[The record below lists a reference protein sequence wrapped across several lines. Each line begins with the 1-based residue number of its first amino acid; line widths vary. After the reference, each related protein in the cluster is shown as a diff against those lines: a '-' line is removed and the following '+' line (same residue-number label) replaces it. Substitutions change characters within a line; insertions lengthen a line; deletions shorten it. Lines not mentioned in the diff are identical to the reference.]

1 MSDTTAA
8 RHRPAR
14 PAAGTPRGSR
24 EPAGGAAPDR
34 RPAPASPDPGAPGAP
49 GAEAPGSPDPGA
61 DDPASGALPPESPEG
76 TSDPDT
82 APGASGTLGA
92 PEAPSAE
99 APGSPDPGAAVRR
112 YRGRVAGID
121 VARGLAVLGMFC
133 AHVAP
138 RDPGDPAALRLLVT
152 ASDGRSSILFALLA
166 GVSLAILTGRN
177 VVYEGEQMRTARLRI
192 LGRSAMLVVI
202 AGLLVSLGTSIN
214 IILAF
219 YAAWFVAALPF
230 ARWPAARLLR
240 AAAVLSVLGP
250 LTAVGV
256 MWLAGS
262 LGMWMT
268 GDANSFIVEVFF
280 SGAYPGASYMV
291 FVLAGMG
298 IGRLD
303 VTSTRLQVRLMWVGG
318 LLAVLGY
325 LTSWCLAQV
334 VGLPTEEGIEPWRQ
348 VTIANGPTMG
358 EGLHWTP
365 LPLPAL
371 ADLVD
376 AGAHT
381 GTVLETVGSGG
392 CAVMVLGLCLLAGGW
407 ARHVLRPVAAV
418 GSMALT
424 AYSAQFVVVAFN
436 EDWLVAQDWT
446 PFAWLALGT
455 MAGTLGW
462 GLVARR
468 GPLEWVMW
476 KVSLAAA
483 RT

>member
-34 RPAPASPDPGAPGAP
+34 RQAPASPDPGAPPPGDPDGA
-49 GAEAPGSPDPGA
+49 
-61 DDPASGALPPESPEG
+61 
-76 TSDPDT
+76 SDPDT
-82 APGASGTLGA
+82 APGVSGAPGS
-92 PEAPSAE
+92 PEAPGAD

-138 RDPGDPAALRLLVT
+138 RDPRDPAVLRLLVT

-256 MWLAGS
+256 IWLAGS

-303 VTSTRLQVRLMWVGG
+303 VTSTRLQVRLVWVGG

-348 VTIANGPTMG
+348 VTIANGPTTG

-436 EDWLVAQDWT
+436 EDWLVAQDWA
-446 PFAWLALGT
+446 PFAWLALGA

>member
-34 RPAPASPDPGAPGAP
+34 RPAPASPDPGAPPP
-49 GAEAPGSPDPGA
+49 GDPDG
-61 DDPASGALPPESPEG
+61 ASGPD

-82 APGASGTLGA
+82 APGTSGA
-92 PEAPSAE
+92 PDAPE

-138 RDPGDPAALRLLVT
+138 RDPRDPAVLRLLVT

-303 VTSTRLQVRLMWVGG
+303 VTSTRLQVRLVWVGG

-348 VTIANGPTMG
+348 VTIANGLTMG

>member
-34 RPAPASPDPGAPGAP
+34 RPAPASPDPGAPPP
-49 GAEAPGSPDPGA
+49 GDPDG
-61 DDPASGALPPESPEG
+61 ASGPD

-82 APGASGTLGA
+82 APGTSGA
-92 PEAPSAE
+92 PDAPE

-138 RDPGDPAALRLLVT
+138 RDPRDPAVLRLLVT

-192 LGRSAMLVVI
+192 LGRSAMLLVI

-303 VTSTRLQVRLMWVGG
+303 VTSTRLQVRLVWVGG

-381 GTVLETVGSGG
+381 GTVLEAVGSGG

-483 RT
+483 RA

>member
-1 MSDTTAA
+1 M
-8 RHRPAR
+8 
-14 PAAGTPRGSR
+14 
-24 EPAGGAAPDR
+24 
-34 RPAPASPDPGAPGAP
+34 
-49 GAEAPGSPDPGA
+49 
-61 DDPASGALPPESPEG
+61 
-76 TSDPDT
+76 
-82 APGASGTLGA
+82 
-92 PEAPSAE
+92 
-99 APGSPDPGAAVRR
+99 
-112 YRGRVAGID
+112 
-121 VARGLAVLGMFC
+121 LGMFC

-138 RDPGDPAALRLLVT
+138 RDPGDPVVLRLLVT

-214 IILAF
+214 VILAF

-303 VTSTRLQVRLMWVGG
+303 VTSTRLQVRLVWVGG

-348 VTIANGPTMG
+348 VTIANGPTTG

-436 EDWLVAQDWT
+436 EDWLVAQDWA
-446 PFAWLALGT
+446 PFAWLALGA

>member
-34 RPAPASPDPGAPGAP
+34 RPAPASPDPGAPPP
-49 GAEAPGSPDPGA
+49 GDPDG
-61 DDPASGALPPESPEG
+61 ASGPD

-82 APGASGTLGA
+82 APGTSGAPDA
-92 PEAPSAE
+92 PEAP
-99 APGSPDPGAAVRR
+99 GDPDPGAAVRR

-138 RDPGDPAALRLLVT
+138 RDPRDPAVLRLLVT

-303 VTSTRLQVRLMWVGG
+303 VTSTRLQVRLVWVGG

-348 VTIANGPTMG
+348 VTIANGLTTG

-381 GTVLETVGSGG
+381 GTVLEAVGSGG

>member
-34 RPAPASPDPGAPGAP
+34 RPAPASPDPGAS
-49 GAEAPGSPDPGA
+49 APGSPDGA
-61 DDPASGALPPESPEG
+61 
-76 TSDPDT
+76 SDPDT
-82 APGASGTLGA
+82 APGASDAPGS
-92 PEAPSAE
+92 PEAPGAD
-99 APGSPDPGAAVRR
+99 ALGSPDPGAAVRR

-138 RDPGDPAALRLLVT
+138 RDPGDPVVLRLLVT

-303 VTSTRLQVRLMWVGG
+303 VTSTRLQVRLVWVGG

-348 VTIANGPTMG
+348 VTIANGPTTG

-436 EDWLVAQDWT
+436 EDWLVAQDWA
-446 PFAWLALGT
+446 PFAWLALGA

>member
-34 RPAPASPDPGAPGAP
+34 RPAPASPDPGAS
-49 GAEAPGSPDPGA
+49 APGSPDGA
-61 DDPASGALPPESPEG
+61 
-76 TSDPDT
+76 SDPDT
-82 APGASGTLGA
+82 APGASDAPGS
-92 PEAPSAE
+92 PEAPGAD
-99 APGSPDPGAAVRR
+99 ALGSPDPGAAVRR

-138 RDPGDPAALRLLVT
+138 RDPRDPAVLRLLVT

-303 VTSTRLQVRLMWVGG
+303 VTSTRLQVRLVWVGG

-348 VTIANGPTMG
+348 VTIANGPTTG

-365 LPLPAL
+365 LPFPAL

-436 EDWLVAQDWT
+436 EDWLVAQDWA

>member
-34 RPAPASPDPGAPGAP
+34 RPAPASPDPGAPPP
-49 GAEAPGSPDPGA
+49 GDPDG
-61 DDPASGALPPESPEG
+61 ASGPD

-82 APGASGTLGA
+82 APGTSGAPDA
-92 PEAPSAE
+92 PEAP
-99 APGSPDPGAAVRR
+99 GDPDPGAAVRR

-138 RDPGDPAALRLLVT
+138 RDPRDPAVLRLLVT

-303 VTSTRLQVRLMWVGG
+303 VTSTRLQVRLVWVGG

-348 VTIANGPTMG
+348 VTIANGPTTG

-436 EDWLVAQDWT
+436 EDWLVAQDWA
-446 PFAWLALGT
+446 PFAWLALGA

>member
-34 RPAPASPDPGAPGAP
+34 RPAPASPDPGAPPP
-49 GAEAPGSPDPGA
+49 GDPDG
-61 DDPASGALPPESPEG
+61 ASGPD

-82 APGASGTLGA
+82 APGTSGA
-92 PEAPSAE
+92 PDAPE

-138 RDPGDPAALRLLVT
+138 RDPRDPAVLRLLVT

-303 VTSTRLQVRLMWVGG
+303 VTSTRLQVRLVWVGG

-334 VGLPTEEGIEPWRQ
+334 VGSPTEEGIELWRQ
-348 VTIANGPTMG
+348 VTIANGLTMG

-381 GTVLETVGSGG
+381 GTVLEAVGSGG

>member
-24 EPAGGAAPDR
+24 EPAGGVAPDR
-34 RPAPASPDPGAPGAP
+34 RPAPASPDPGAS
-49 GAEAPGSPDPGA
+49 APGSPDGA
-61 DDPASGALPPESPEG
+61 
-76 TSDPDT
+76 SDPDT
-82 APGASGTLGA
+82 APGASDAPGS
-92 PEAPSAE
+92 PEAPGAD
-99 APGSPDPGAAVRR
+99 ALGSPDPGAAVRR

-138 RDPGDPAALRLLVT
+138 RDPRDPAVLRLLVT

-303 VTSTRLQVRLMWVGG
+303 VTSTRLQVRLVWVGG

-348 VTIANGPTMG
+348 VTIANGPTTG

-436 EDWLVAQDWT
+436 EDWLVAQDWA
-446 PFAWLALGT
+446 PFAWLALGA

>member
-34 RPAPASPDPGAPGAP
+34 RPAPASPDPGAPPP
-49 GAEAPGSPDPGA
+49 GDPDG
-61 DDPASGALPPESPEG
+61 ASGPD

-82 APGASGTLGA
+82 APGTSGA
-92 PEAPSAE
+92 PDAPE

-138 RDPGDPAALRLLVT
+138 RDPRDPAVLRLLVT

-303 VTSTRLQVRLMWVGG
+303 VTSTRLQVRLVWVGG

-348 VTIANGPTMG
+348 VTIANGLTTG

-381 GTVLETVGSGG
+381 GTVLEAVGSGG

>member
-34 RPAPASPDPGAPGAP
+34 RPAPASPDPGAS
-49 GAEAPGSPDPGA
+49 APGSPDGA
-61 DDPASGALPPESPEG
+61 
-76 TSDPDT
+76 SDPDI
-82 APGASGTLGA
+82 APGASGAPGS
-92 PEAPSAE
+92 PEAPGAD
-99 APGSPDPGAAVRR
+99 ALGSPDPGTAVRR

-138 RDPGDPAALRLLVT
+138 RDPRDPVVLRLLVT

-214 IILAF
+214 VILAF

-303 VTSTRLQVRLMWVGG
+303 VTSTRLQVRLVWVGG

-334 VGLPTEEGIEPWRQ
+334 VGFPTEEGIEPWRQ
-348 VTIANGPTMG
+348 VTIANGPTTG

>member
-34 RPAPASPDPGAPGAP
+34 RPAPASPDPGAPPP
-49 GAEAPGSPDPGA
+49 GDPDG
-61 DDPASGALPPESPEG
+61 ASGPD

-82 APGASGTLGA
+82 APGTSGA
-92 PEAPSAE
+92 PDAPE

-138 RDPGDPAALRLLVT
+138 RDPRDPAVLRLLVT

-303 VTSTRLQVRLMWVGG
+303 VTSTRLQVRLVWVGG

-348 VTIANGPTMG
+348 VTIANGPTTG

-436 EDWLVAQDWT
+436 EDWLVAQDWA
-446 PFAWLALGT
+446 PFAWLALGA

>member
-34 RPAPASPDPGAPGAP
+34 RPAPASPDPGAPPP
-49 GAEAPGSPDPGA
+49 GDPDG
-61 DDPASGALPPESPEG
+61 ASGPD

-82 APGASGTLGA
+82 APGTSGA
-92 PEAPSAE
+92 PDAPE

-138 RDPGDPAALRLLVT
+138 RDPRDPAVLRLLVT

-303 VTSTRLQVRLMWVGG
+303 VTSTRLQVRLVWAGG

-334 VGLPTEEGIEPWRQ
+334 VGFPTEEGIEPWRQ
-348 VTIANGPTMG
+348 VTIASGPTMG
-358 EGLHWTP
+358 EGLHWAP

-381 GTVLETVGSGG
+381 GTVLEAVGSGG

-436 EDWLVAQDWT
+436 EDWLVAQDWA
-446 PFAWLALGT
+446 PFAWLALGA

>member
-34 RPAPASPDPGAPGAP
+34 RPAPASPDPGAPPP
-49 GAEAPGSPDPGA
+49 GDPDG
-61 DDPASGALPPESPEG
+61 ASGPD

-82 APGASGTLGA
+82 APGTSGA
-92 PEAPSAE
+92 PDAPE

-138 RDPGDPAALRLLVT
+138 RDPRDPAVLRLLVT

-192 LGRSAMLVVI
+192 LGRSAMLLVI

-214 IILAF
+214 VILAF

>member
-34 RPAPASPDPGAPGAP
+34 RPAPASPDPGAPPP
-49 GAEAPGSPDPGA
+49 GDPDG
-61 DDPASGALPPESPEG
+61 ASGPD

-82 APGASGTLGA
+82 APGTSGAPDA
-92 PEAPSAE
+92 PEAP
-99 APGSPDPGAAVRR
+99 GDPDPGAAVRR

-138 RDPGDPAALRLLVT
+138 RDPRDPAVLRLLVT

-303 VTSTRLQVRLMWVGG
+303 VTSTRLQVRLVWVGG

-334 VGLPTEEGIEPWRQ
+334 VGFPTEEGIEPWRQ
-348 VTIANGPTMG
+348 VTIASGPTMG
-358 EGLHWTP
+358 EGLHWAP

-381 GTVLETVGSGG
+381 GTVLETIGSGG

>member
-34 RPAPASPDPGAPGAP
+34 RQAPASPDPGAPPPGDPDGA
-49 GAEAPGSPDPGA
+49 
-61 DDPASGALPPESPEG
+61 
-76 TSDPDT
+76 SDPDT
-82 APGASGTLGA
+82 APGASGAPGS
-92 PEAPSAE
+92 PEAPGAD

-138 RDPGDPAALRLLVT
+138 RDPRDPAVLRLLVT

-256 MWLAGS
+256 IWLAGS

-280 SGAYPGASYMV
+280 SGADPG
-291 FVLAGMG
+291 
-298 IGRLD
+298 D
-303 VTSTRLQVRLMWVGG
+303 
-318 LLAVLGY
+318 
-325 LTSWCLAQV
+325 
-334 VGLPTEEGIEPWRQ
+334 
-348 VTIANGPTMG
+348 
-358 EGLHWTP
+358 
-365 LPLPAL
+365 
-371 ADLVD
+371 
-376 AGAHT
+376 
-381 GTVLETVGSGG
+381 
-392 CAVMVLGLCLLAGGW
+392 
-407 ARHVLRPVAAV
+407 
-418 GSMALT
+418 
-424 AYSAQFVVVAFN
+424 
-436 EDWLVAQDWT
+436 
-446 PFAWLALGT
+446 
-455 MAGTLGW
+455 
-462 GLVARR
+462 
-468 GPLEWVMW
+468 
-476 KVSLAAA
+476 
-483 RT
+483 

>member
-34 RPAPASPDPGAPGAP
+34 RPAPASPDPGAPPP
-49 GAEAPGSPDPGA
+49 GDPDG
-61 DDPASGALPPESPEG
+61 ASGPD

-82 APGASGTLGA
+82 APGTSGA
-92 PEAPSAE
+92 PDAPE

-138 RDPGDPAALRLLVT
+138 RDPSDPAVLRLLVT

-303 VTSTRLQVRLMWVGG
+303 VTSTRLQVRLVWVGG

-334 VGLPTEEGIEPWRQ
+334 VGFPTEEGIEPWRQ

-381 GTVLETVGSGG
+381 GTVLEAVGSGG

-446 PFAWLALGT
+446 PFAWLALGA

>member
-34 RPAPASPDPGAPGAP
+34 RPAPASPDPGAPPPGDPDGA
-49 GAEAPGSPDPGA
+49 SDPD
-61 DDPASGALPPESPEG
+61 

-82 APGASGTLGA
+82 APGTSGA
-92 PEAPSAE
+92 PDAPE

-138 RDPGDPAALRLLVT
+138 RDPRDPAVLRLLVT

-303 VTSTRLQVRLMWVGG
+303 VTSTRLQVRLVWVGG

-381 GTVLETVGSGG
+381 GTVLEAVGSGG

>member
-34 RPAPASPDPGAPGAP
+34 RPAPASPDPGAPPP
-49 GAEAPGSPDPGA
+49 GDPDG
-61 DDPASGALPPESPEG
+61 ASGPD

-82 APGASGTLGA
+82 APGTSGA
-92 PEAPSAE
+92 PDAPE

-138 RDPGDPAALRLLVT
+138 RDPRDPAVLRLLVT

-303 VTSTRLQVRLMWVGG
+303 VTSTRLQVRLVWVGG

-381 GTVLETVGSGG
+381 GTVLEAVGSGG

>member
-1 MSDTTAA
+1 
-8 RHRPAR
+8 
-14 PAAGTPRGSR
+14 
-24 EPAGGAAPDR
+24 
-34 RPAPASPDPGAPGAP
+34 
-49 GAEAPGSPDPGA
+49 
-61 DDPASGALPPESPEG
+61 
-76 TSDPDT
+76 
-82 APGASGTLGA
+82 
-92 PEAPSAE
+92 
-99 APGSPDPGAAVRR
+99 
-112 YRGRVAGID
+112 
-121 VARGLAVLGMFC
+121 MFC

-138 RDPGDPAALRLLVT
+138 RDPRDPAVLRLLVT

-303 VTSTRLQVRLMWVGG
+303 VTSTRLQVRLVWVGG

-348 VTIANGPTMG
+348 VTIANGLTMG

-381 GTVLETVGSGG
+381 GTVLEAVGSGG

>member
-34 RPAPASPDPGAPGAP
+34 RPAPASPDPGAS
-49 GAEAPGSPDPGA
+49 APGSPDGA
-61 DDPASGALPPESPEG
+61 SDPD

-82 APGASGTLGA
+82 APGTSGA
-92 PEAPSAE
+92 PDAPE

-138 RDPGDPAALRLLVT
+138 RDPRDPAVLRLLVT

-303 VTSTRLQVRLMWVGG
+303 VTSTRLQVRLVWVGG

-348 VTIANGPTMG
+348 VTIANGLTMG

-381 GTVLETVGSGG
+381 GTVLEAVGSGG

>member
-34 RPAPASPDPGAPGAP
+34 RPAPASPDPGAS
-49 GAEAPGSPDPGA
+49 APGSPDGA
-61 DDPASGALPPESPEG
+61 
-76 TSDPDT
+76 SDPDT
-82 APGASGTLGA
+82 APGASDAPGS
-92 PEAPSAE
+92 PEAPGAD
-99 APGSPDPGAAVRR
+99 ALGSPDPGAAVRR

-138 RDPGDPAALRLLVT
+138 RDPRDPAVLRLLVT

-303 VTSTRLQVRLMWVGG
+303 VTSTRLQVRLVWVGG

-381 GTVLETVGSGG
+381 GTVLEAVGSGG

>member
-34 RPAPASPDPGAPGAP
+34 RPAPASPDPGAPPP
-49 GAEAPGSPDPGA
+49 GDPDG
-61 DDPASGALPPESPEG
+61 ASGPD

-82 APGASGTLGA
+82 APGTSGA
-92 PEAPSAE
+92 PDAPE

-138 RDPGDPAALRLLVT
+138 RDPRDPAVLRLLVT

-303 VTSTRLQVRLMWVGG
+303 VMSTRLQVRLVWVGG

-381 GTVLETVGSGG
+381 GTVLEAVGSGG

>member
-34 RPAPASPDPGAPGAP
+34 RPAPASPDPGAPPP
-49 GAEAPGSPDPGA
+49 GDPDG
-61 DDPASGALPPESPEG
+61 ASGPD

-82 APGASGTLGA
+82 APGTSGA
-92 PEAPSAE
+92 PDAPE

-138 RDPGDPAALRLLVT
+138 RDPRDPAVLRLLVT

-256 MWLAGS
+256 IWLAGS

-303 VTSTRLQVRLMWVGG
+303 VTSTRLQVRLVWAGG

>member
-34 RPAPASPDPGAPGAP
+34 RPAPASPDPGAS
-49 GAEAPGSPDPGA
+49 APGSPDGA
-61 DDPASGALPPESPEG
+61 
-76 TSDPDT
+76 SDPDT
-82 APGASGTLGA
+82 APGASDAPGS
-92 PEAPSAE
+92 PEAPGAD
-99 APGSPDPGAAVRR
+99 ALGSPDPGAAVRR

-138 RDPGDPAALRLLVT
+138 RDPGDPVVLRLLVT

-214 IILAF
+214 VILAF

-303 VTSTRLQVRLMWVGG
+303 VTSTRLQVRLVWVGG

-348 VTIANGPTMG
+348 VTIANGPTTG

-436 EDWLVAQDWT
+436 EDWLVAQDWA
-446 PFAWLALGT
+446 PFAWLALGA

>member
-34 RPAPASPDPGAPGAP
+34 RPAPASPDPGAPPP
-49 GAEAPGSPDPGA
+49 GDPDG
-61 DDPASGALPPESPEG
+61 ASGPD

-82 APGASGTLGA
+82 APGTSGA
-92 PEAPSAE
+92 PDAPE

-138 RDPGDPAALRLLVT
+138 RDPRDPAVLRLLVT

-303 VTSTRLQVRLMWVGG
+303 VTSTRLQVRLVWVGG

>member
-34 RPAPASPDPGAPGAP
+34 RPAPASPDPGAPPP
-49 GAEAPGSPDPGA
+49 GDPDG
-61 DDPASGALPPESPEG
+61 ASGPD

-82 APGASGTLGA
+82 APGTSGA
-92 PEAPSAE
+92 PDAPE

-138 RDPGDPAALRLLVT
+138 RDPRDPAVLRLLVT

-303 VTSTRLQVRLMWVGG
+303 VTSTRLQVRLVWVGG

-381 GTVLETVGSGG
+381 GTVLETIGSGG

-436 EDWLVAQDWT
+436 EDWLVAQDWA

>member
-34 RPAPASPDPGAPGAP
+34 RPAPASPDPGAS
-49 GAEAPGSPDPGA
+49 APGSPDGA
-61 DDPASGALPPESPEG
+61 
-76 TSDPDT
+76 SDPDT
-82 APGASGTLGA
+82 APGASDAPGS
-92 PEAPSAE
+92 PEAPGAD
-99 APGSPDPGAAVRR
+99 ALGSPDPGAAVRR

-138 RDPGDPAALRLLVT
+138 RDPRDPAVLRLLVT

-303 VTSTRLQVRLMWVGG
+303 VTSTRLQVRLVWVGG

-348 VTIANGPTMG
+348 VTIANGPTTG

-436 EDWLVAQDWT
+436 EDWLVAQDWA

>member
-24 EPAGGAAPDR
+24 EPAGGVAPDR
-34 RPAPASPDPGAPGAP
+34 RPAPASPDPGAPPP
-49 GAEAPGSPDPGA
+49 GDPDG
-61 DDPASGALPPESPEG
+61 ASGPD

-82 APGASGTLGA
+82 APGTSGA
-92 PEAPSAE
+92 PDAPE

-138 RDPGDPAALRLLVT
+138 RDPRDPAVLRLLVT

-214 IILAF
+214 VILAF

-303 VTSTRLQVRLMWVGG
+303 VTSTRLQVRLVWVGG

-348 VTIANGPTMG
+348 VTIANGPTTG

-436 EDWLVAQDWT
+436 EDWLVAQDWA
-446 PFAWLALGT
+446 PFAWLALGA

>member
-34 RPAPASPDPGAPGAP
+34 RPAPASPDPGAPPP
-49 GAEAPGSPDPGA
+49 GDPDG
-61 DDPASGALPPESPEG
+61 ASGPD

-82 APGASGTLGA
+82 APGTSGAPDA
-92 PEAPSAE
+92 PEAP
-99 APGSPDPGAAVRR
+99 GDPDPGAAVRR

-138 RDPGDPAALRLLVT
+138 RDPRDPAVLRLLVT

-256 MWLAGS
+256 IWLAGS

-303 VTSTRLQVRLMWVGG
+303 VTSTRLQVRLVWAGG

-348 VTIANGPTMG
+348 VTIANGLTMG

-381 GTVLETVGSGG
+381 GTVLEAVGSGG

>member
-34 RPAPASPDPGAPGAP
+34 RPAPASPDPGAPPP
-49 GAEAPGSPDPGA
+49 GDPDG
-61 DDPASGALPPESPEG
+61 ASGPD

-82 APGASGTLGA
+82 APGTSGA
-92 PEAPSAE
+92 PDAPE

-138 RDPGDPAALRLLVT
+138 RDPRDPAVLRLLVT

-348 VTIANGPTMG
+348 VTIANGLTMG

-381 GTVLETVGSGG
+381 GTVLEAVGSGG

>member
-34 RPAPASPDPGAPGAP
+34 RPAPASPDPGAPPP
-49 GAEAPGSPDPGA
+49 GDPDG
-61 DDPASGALPPESPEG
+61 ASGPD

-82 APGASGTLGA
+82 APGTSGA
-92 PEAPSAE
+92 PDAPE

-138 RDPGDPAALRLLVT
+138 RDPRDPAVLRLLVT

-303 VTSTRLQVRLMWVGG
+303 VTSTRLQVRLVWVGG

-381 GTVLETVGSGG
+381 GTVLEAVGSGG

-483 RT
+483 RA

>member
-34 RPAPASPDPGAPGAP
+34 RPAPASPDPGAPPPGDPDGA
-49 GAEAPGSPDPGA
+49 SDPDTAG
-61 DDPASGALPPESPEG
+61 
-76 TSDPDT
+76 PDT
-82 APGASGTLGA
+82 APGASGA
-92 PEAPSAE
+92 PDAPE

-138 RDPGDPAALRLLVT
+138 RDPRDPAVLRLLVT

-214 IILAF
+214 VILAF

-303 VTSTRLQVRLMWVGG
+303 VTSTRLQVRLVWVGG

-436 EDWLVAQDWT
+436 EDWLVAQDWA

>member
-1 MSDTTAA
+1 MNDTTAA

-34 RPAPASPDPGAPGAP
+34 RPAPASPDPGAPPPGDPDGA
-49 GAEAPGSPDPGA
+49 
-61 DDPASGALPPESPEG
+61 
-76 TSDPDT
+76 SDPDT
-82 APGASGTLGA
+82 APGASD
-92 PEAPSAE
+92 
-99 APGSPDPGAAVRR
+99 APGAHAPGTSGAVSGAAVRR

-138 RDPGDPAALRLLVT
+138 RDPRDPAVLRLLVT

-256 MWLAGS
+256 IWLAGS

-303 VTSTRLQVRLMWVGG
+303 VTSTRLQVRLVWVGG

-348 VTIANGPTMG
+348 VTIANGPTTG

-436 EDWLVAQDWT
+436 EDWLVAQDWA
-446 PFAWLALGT
+446 PFAWLALGA

>member
-24 EPAGGAAPDR
+24 GPAGGAAPDR
-34 RPAPASPDPGAPGAP
+34 RPAPASPDPGAPPP
-49 GAEAPGSPDPGA
+49 GDPDG
-61 DDPASGALPPESPEG
+61 ASGPD

-82 APGASGTLGA
+82 APGTSGA
-92 PEAPSAE
+92 PDAPE

-138 RDPGDPAALRLLVT
+138 RDPRDPAVLRLLVT

-214 IILAF
+214 IILVF

>member
-34 RPAPASPDPGAPGAP
+34 RQAPASPDPGAPPPGDPDGA
-49 GAEAPGSPDPGA
+49 
-61 DDPASGALPPESPEG
+61 
-76 TSDPDT
+76 SDPDT
-82 APGASGTLGA
+82 APGTSGA
-92 PEAPSAE
+92 PDAPE

-138 RDPGDPAALRLLVT
+138 RDPRDPAVLRLLVT

-256 MWLAGS
+256 MW
-262 LGMWMT
+262 MT

-303 VTSTRLQVRLMWVGG
+303 VTSTRLQVRLVWAGG

>member
-14 PAAGTPRGSR
+14 PAAGTPLGSR

-34 RPAPASPDPGAPGAP
+34 RPAPASPDPGAS
-49 GAEAPGSPDPGA
+49 APGSPDGA
-61 DDPASGALPPESPEG
+61 
-76 TSDPDT
+76 SDPDT
-82 APGASGTLGA
+82 APGASDAPGS
-92 PEAPSAE
+92 PEAPGAD

-138 RDPGDPAALRLLVT
+138 RDPRDPAVLRLLVT

-214 IILAF
+214 VILAF

-303 VTSTRLQVRLMWVGG
+303 VTSTRLQVRLVWVGG

-348 VTIANGPTMG
+348 VTIANGPTTG

-365 LPLPAL
+365 LPFPAL

-381 GTVLETVGSGG
+381 GTVLETIGSGG

-436 EDWLVAQDWT
+436 EDWLVAQDWA
-446 PFAWLALGT
+446 PFAWLALGA

>member
-34 RPAPASPDPGAPGAP
+34 RPAPASPDPGAPPP
-49 GAEAPGSPDPGA
+49 GDPDG
-61 DDPASGALPPESPEG
+61 ASGPD

-82 APGASGTLGA
+82 APGTSGA
-92 PEAPSAE
+92 PDAPE

-138 RDPGDPAALRLLVT
+138 RDPRDPAVLRLLVT

-303 VTSTRLQVRLMWVGG
+303 VTSTRLQVRLVWVGG

-348 VTIANGPTMG
+348 VTIANGLTMG

-381 GTVLETVGSGG
+381 GTVLEAVGSGG

>member
-34 RPAPASPDPGAPGAP
+34 RPAPASPDPGAPPP
-49 GAEAPGSPDPGA
+49 GDPDG
-61 DDPASGALPPESPEG
+61 ASGPD

-82 APGASGTLGA
+82 APGTSGA
-92 PEAPSAE
+92 PDAPE

-138 RDPGDPAALRLLVT
+138 RDPRDPAVLRLLVT

-303 VTSTRLQVRLMWVGG
+303 VTSTRLQVRLVWVGG

-381 GTVLETVGSGG
+381 STVLEAVGSGG